1 MSGARRDDRRAD
13 VRRISHDDPDRQR
26 RLAALGRVLLRY
38 APADRRKEADPSFQE
53 SRCTTS
59 EKTRGAGDESPA
71 PPTRA

>member
-1 MSGARRDDRRAD
+1 MSVVRRDDRRAD
-13 VRRISHDDPDRQR
+13 VRRISHDDSDRQR

-38 APADRRKEADPSFQE
+38 ASADRRKEQE

-59 EKTRGAGDESPA
+59 ETTRGAGDESPA